1 MLTLIECLPR
11 FWLDPNPRGA
21 RAAAAA
27 SEELLLCL
35 WCGNISACVLNI
47 FTYHPF
53 FSVLPLPAAG
63 TGVPDLRGGRGAVP
77 EAALGARL
85 PPRPGRPPPRPR
97 TIQAPAT
104 PALGRYFY
112 HHITAAMINDDI
124 AGCSVLL

>member
-35 WCGNISACVLNI
+35 WCGNIFACVLNI
-47 FTYHPF
+47 FTYHLF

-63 TGVPDLRGGRGAVP
+63 AGVPDLRGGRGAVP

-85 PPRPGRPPPRPR
+85 PPRPR

-112 HHITAAMINDDI
+112 ISTLT
-124 AGCSVLL
+124 SQLP